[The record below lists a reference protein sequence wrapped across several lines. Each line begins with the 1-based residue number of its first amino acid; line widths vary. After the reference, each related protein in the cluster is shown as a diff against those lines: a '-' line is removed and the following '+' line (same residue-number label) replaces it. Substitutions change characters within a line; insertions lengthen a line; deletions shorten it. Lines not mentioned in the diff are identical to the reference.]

1 MSPAEGAGNGR
12 KLGRVENYRA
22 SNNHLPAATV
32 ERLPRYLRLL
42 EQKPEAQATIS
53 STELAAGVGMNAAGV
68 RKDLSRLGSYGKPGT
83 GYYKE
88 ELTAVI
94 RRRLGLTEDRP
105 VAVMGAGNLG
115 SALAGYGGFARRG
128 FRIVGLYDAAPGKI
142 GTVIGGITVRPVEN
156 LAVDAARVPI
166 AVGIIATPAAVA
178 QEVAD
183 LLAAAGVSSILNF
196 APAALQVPSGIHLR
210 QVDLATELQIL
221 SYHLAG

>member
-1 MSPAEGAGNGR
+1 M
-12 KLGRVENYRA
+12 
-22 SNNHLPAATV
+22 
-32 ERLPRYLRLL
+32 ERLPRYLRFL
-42 EQKPEAQATIS
+42 EQKPDAQTTVS
-53 STELAAGVGMNAAGV
+53 STELAAGVGMKAAGV

-83 GYYKE
+83 GYYIGD
-88 ELTAVI
+88 LTTAI

-128 FRIVGLYDAAPGKI
+128 FRIVGLYDSAPGKI
-142 GTVIGGITVRPVEN
+142 GTEIGGIAVRPVED
-156 LAVDAARVPI
+156 LAADAERIPI

-183 LLAAAGVSSILNF
+183 LLVAAGVSSILNF
-196 APAALQVPSGIHLR
+196 APAALRVPSGIHLR

-221 SYHLAG
+221 SYHLTG